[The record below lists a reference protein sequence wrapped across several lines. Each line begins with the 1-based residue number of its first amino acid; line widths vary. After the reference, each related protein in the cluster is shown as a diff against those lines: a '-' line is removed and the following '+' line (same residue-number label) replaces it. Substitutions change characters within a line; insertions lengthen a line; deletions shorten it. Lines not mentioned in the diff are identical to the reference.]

1 MEHSSYLRGEVL
13 ILKVNL
19 RNNISTFNFYFKLYA
34 KDEWAIQEQVSW
46 EEVEYYL
53 MRVCKNFLEL
63 N

>member
-34 KDEWAIQEQVSW
+34 KDEWANQEQVSR
-46 EEVEYYL
+46 EQVEYYL